1 MEGMLSLI
9 LERGKEPSLYT
20 LSRERND
27 KEKNG
32 KGIWREK
39 GQESG
44 WKRRH
49 PAAGKGDRETT
60 IEVRA
65 CGARKGEVNIRY

>member
-20 LSRERND
+20 LCRDRSD

-39 GQESG
+39 G
-44 WKRRH
+44 
-49 PAAGKGDRETT
+49 ARERL
-60 IEVRA
+60 EEA
-65 CGARKGEVNIRY
+65 SPDGRKGGQRNHRRCQSMWSKKGGTKY